1 LSKFLLSLSGE
12 RGFALAQETAV
23 TVLIERLRDKA
34 YWTTILV
41 GFFIL
46 QIIAGFVVVN
56 IAADR
61 LVAVEARRAGAE
73 WADFLLR
80 NIADFNRILEGE
92 IPSLES
98 IVFLEQA
105 KQSDTILQFRVYDR
119 SGRLRLISTD
129 IGNAFTYDSTIARD
143 RPELT
148 SLLTAGQSFSLTT
161 KTDMHGKNRHMS
173 QTFVPVRPT
182 GPILGWIEILAD
194 QEVSRGLIIGAAT
207 QIAIVMGVLLALGPA
222 FGFWYRSREKTK
234 VEKTLSFITNH
245 DQLTKLPTRAIFS
258 RQLDEMLKQA
268 ERRNEHTAILD
279 IEIDRLREL
288 YEHYDRQTIDS
299 LLLEFSA
306 RLQAMTGPLGISARL
321 SDGEFAVL
329 KSSVHDAMEAAQL
342 ARTAL
347 QSLTQPIGVK
357 GQNIS
362 LNINIGLALAPT
374 DGRTAVDLLK
384 SADIALVSSKAAG
397 RNSYRFFDSDT
408 ENGLRKRRAIE
419 SAVKEACEQK
429 LFELHYQP
437 VFELRSNR
445 LTGFEALIRLNHPHH
460 GSIPPSEFIPVAESI
475 GLIGDIGAW
484 TLETACLMAAQ
495 WPDPLKIAVNLSPL
509 QFRSGSMISSVRRS
523 LEHAKFPAY
532 RLELEVT
539 EGLLL
544 DDTEY
549 VREQLRALQ
558 ETGVGIVLDD
568 FGAGYSSLGYL
579 WQFPFNK
586 LKIDQS
592 FVRAMDTKSNVRNIL
607 RAIIGLGRSLSLP
620 ITAEGVETAEQADY
634 LRSLD
639 CTEAQGYH
647 FGRPVPSTDVAAVI
661 LRNFTETSPVPA
673 PVTSGVERLMKLVK

>member
-1 LSKFLLSLSGE
+1 
-12 RGFALAQETAV
+12 V
-23 TVLIERLRDKA
+23 TVLIEKLRDKT
-34 YWTTILV
+34 YWISILV
-41 GFFIL
+41 GFCLL
-46 QIIAGFVVVN
+46 QIIVGFIVVN

-61 LVAVEARRAGAE
+61 LVAAEARRSGTE
-73 WADFLLR
+73 WANFLVR
-80 NIADFNRILEGE
+80 NIADFSRILQGE
-92 IPSLES
+92 IPSIES

-105 KQSDTILQFRVYDR
+105 KQSDTVLQFRFFDAA
-119 SGRLRLISTD
+119 GRLRLVSTE
-129 IGNAFTYDSTIARD
+129 IGNAFTYDSTMAKD
-143 RPELT
+143 RPELA
-148 SLLTAGQSFSLTT
+148 SLLAAGEPFSLAR
-161 KTDMHGKNRHMS
+161 KTNADGVPRHVS
-173 QTFVPVRPT
+173 QTFVPVT
-182 GPILGWIEILAD
+182 ENAAIIGWIEIFAD
-194 QEVSRGLIIGAAT
+194 QVASRRLIVGAAT

-222 FGFWYRSREKTK
+222 FGFWYRSRQKNR

-258 RQLDEMLKQA
+258 LQLDEMLKQA

-288 YEHYDRQTIDS
+288 YEQYDRQTIDS

-306 RLQAMTGPLGISARL
+306 RLQAMAGPLGISARL
-321 SDGEFAVL
+321 SEGEFAVL

-342 ARTAL
+342 ARAAL
-347 QSLTQPIGVK
+347 QSLTQPILVK
-357 GQNIS
+357 AQSVS
-362 LNINIGLALAPT
+362 LNVNIGLALAPT
-374 DGRTAVDLLK
+374 DGRSAVDLLK

-460 GSIPPSEFIPVAESI
+460 GSIPPSDFIPIAESI

-484 TLETACLMAAQ
+484 TLETACHMAAQ

-509 QFRSGSMISSVRRS
+509 QFHSGSMISSVRRS

-592 FVRAMDTKSNVRNIL
+592 FVRAMDTRSNVRNIL

-620 ITAEGVETAEQADY
+620 ITAEGVETAEQAEY
-634 LRSLD
+634 LRSID

-647 FGRPVPSTDVAAVI
+647 FGRPVPSTEVAAVI
-661 LRNFTETSPVPA
+661 LRNFTETSPVPGPA
-673 PVTSGVERLMKLVK
+673 PAGVERLMKIVK

>member
-1 LSKFLLSLSGE
+1 
-12 RGFALAQETAV
+12 V
-23 TVLIERLRDKA
+23 TVLLRKLRGKV
-34 YWTTILV
+34 YWISILL
-41 GFFIL
+41 GFCIV
-46 QIIAGFVVVN
+46 QIIAGVALVN

-61 LVAVEARRAGAE
+61 LVAAEARRAGTE
-73 WADFLLR
+73 WANFLVRNLPDFRRL
-80 NIADFNRILEGE
+80 LEGQV
-92 IPSLES
+92 PSIDS

-105 KQSDTILQFRVYDR
+105 RQSDPILQFRFFDA
-119 SGRLRLISTD
+119 SGRLRLVSSE
-129 IGNAFTYDSTIARD
+129 IGNAFTYESTLVKE
-143 RPELT
+143 RPEL
-148 SLLTAGQSFSLTT
+148 ASFLASGEAFSITRTT
-161 KTDMHGKNRHMS
+161 NTEGVPRHVS
-173 QTFVPVRPT
+173 QTFVPVRDD
-182 GPILGWIEILAD
+182 GAIIGWIEIFSD
-194 QEVSRGLIIGAAT
+194 QVEARKLIVGAAT
-207 QIAIVMGVLLALGPA
+207 QIAIVMGLLLALAPA
-222 FGFWYRSREKTK
+222 FGFWYRSRQKAT
-234 VEKTLSFITNH
+234 VEKTLTFVTNH

-258 RQLDEMLKQA
+258 AQLDETLKQA

-288 YEHYDRQTIDS
+288 YEHYDRQTVDS
-299 LLLEFSA
+299 LLLEFSS
-306 RLQAMTGPLGISARL
+306 RLHAMSGPLGISARL
-321 SDGEFAVL
+321 SESEFAVL
-329 KSSVHDAMEAAQL
+329 KASVHDAMEAAQL

-347 QSLTQPIGVK
+347 QSLTQPIVVR

-362 LNINIGLALAPT
+362 LNVNIGLALAPT
-374 DGRTAVDLLK
+374 DGRSAVDLLK
-384 SADIALVSSKAAG
+384 SADIALVSSKTAG

-408 ENGLRKRRAIE
+408 ETSLRKRRAIE

-437 VFELRSNR
+437 VFELRTTR

-460 GSIPPSEFIPVAESI
+460 GSIPPSDFIPVAESI

-484 TLETACLMAAQ
+484 TLETACHMAAQ

-509 QFRSGSMISSVRRS
+509 QFRSGSMISSVRHS

-592 FVRAMDTKSNVRNIL
+592 FVRAMDSKSNVRNIL
-607 RAIIGLGRSLSLP
+607 RAIIGLGRSLNLP

-634 LRSLD
+634 LRSID

-647 FGRPVPSTDVAAVI
+647 FGRPIPSTEVAAVI
-661 LRNFTETSPVPA
+661 LRNFAETSPVP
-673 PVTSGVERLMKLVK
+673 TSATAGVERLMKVVK